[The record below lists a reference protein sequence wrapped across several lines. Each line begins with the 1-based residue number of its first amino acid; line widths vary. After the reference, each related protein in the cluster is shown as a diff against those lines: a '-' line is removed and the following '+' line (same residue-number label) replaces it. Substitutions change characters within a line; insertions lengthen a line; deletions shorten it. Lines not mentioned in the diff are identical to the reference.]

1 MIGISYDTPEK
12 LLKFKKNHN
21 LPFTFLSDRKK
32 KVAYLY
38 NSGNFLF
45 ANRKTF
51 IIDEKGIIEK
61 IYQKVNVNT
70 HAPQILEY
78 FEPNEN

>member
-1 MIGISYDTPEK
+1 MIGISYDTSEK

-21 LPFTFLSDRKK
+21 LPFILLSDRKK
-32 KVAYLY
+32 KVARLY

-51 IIDEKGIIEK
+51 IIDQKGIIEK
-61 IYQKVNVNT
+61 VYEKVNVNT
-70 HAPQILEY
+70 HAAQILEY
-78 FEPNEN
+78 FEPIEE